1 MNRIITR
8 ALAVAA
14 TVGALLAGL
23 AGTAS
28 AATTRPA
35 PSWTVRTCT
44 AFAHLEHHRTHRAVI
59 VLERDAKHA
68 PAWLASDTAF
78 LLQAHGANAI
88 YFADALAQE
97 RLDCSP
103 NPGYGL

>member
-1 MNRIITR
+1 MIRIVTR
-8 ALAVAA
+8 ALALAA
-14 TVGALLAGL
+14 TAGILLASL

-28 AATTRPA
+28 AATTHTA

-44 AFAHLEHHRTHRAVI
+44 AFAHLEHHRTHRGLL

-78 LLQAHGANAI
+78 LLQAHGDELT
-88 YFADALAQE
+88 DALAQE
-97 RLDCSP
+97 RLDCSAD
-103 NPGYGL
+103 PGYGI